1 MQVGVVEM
9 GLCIPEKKHGFAVRY
24 PINDLKEGQG
34 FLVKPDKND
43 DVTLDVL
50 RKRIVQSVRQAVRRL
65 GKTSDG
71 QAMKDFAVWVD
82 EKKKGVYVALRK
94 DNTPKAVK
102 KVEAPKTITK
112 KTAPATTKASPKST
126 KQEELPMTY
135 GPVDKPAVQL
145 ASKRVP
151 PKPLSHM

>member
-94 DNTPKAVK
+94 DNTPKIAK
-102 KVEAPKTITK
+102 KAEAPKTITK
-112 KTAPATTKASPKST
+112 KTAPAPVKASSKT
-126 KQEELPMTY
+126 VKQEEPI
-135 GPVDKPAVQL
+135 DKPDPVTPAP
-145 ASKRVP
+145 KRVP